1 MSTIKPLDQ
10 EIIKNN
16 LDEKV
21 KLIVTVEEHNII
33 GGLGSAVSEYLAEMS
48 SHPPLMKIGVNDKY
62 NYQGGYEYLLKSYGL
77 FYSEIVNKISKFLE

>member
-33 GGLGSAVSEYLAEMS
+33 GGLGSAVSEYSDQIACHSLATR
-48 SHPPLMKIGVNDKY
+48 HA
-62 NYQGGYEYLLKSYGL
+62 
-77 FYSEIVNKISKFLE
+77 